1 MSGADYGD
9 FEIHVRR
16 QAADGTFPVTARVP
30 FQDRR
35 AESVLSLPYA
45 DGEFNRALGW
55 MEQGLF
61 DAEYVKAFGAGL
73 FQAIFSGPIKD
84 VYDGC
89 RQSGAPLRFRLI
101 IDAPAVA
108 RVPWELL
115 YDPERKVFLSLEGPF
130 VRGASLTVAT
140 RPLEVKPPLRI
151 LVLDA
156 FPKGVPKLQ
165 NQVETNG
172 IRQALANLIH
182 RRRVEVETLPH
193 ATLGKLQNALRE
205 AATPEH
211 PRSFHVL
218 HFIGHGQ
225 HDPASGR
232 TVLLFEDEQGQIDEV
247 DAETLLNIVR
257 PYDLKLVFLN
267 ACQSAHA
274 SALDISQGFAP
285 ALLASGVPA
294 VIGMQVTV
302 LDAVAVQFS
311 RDFYTALADNKPVD
325 AALADARQLARGSH
339 RRRKADM
346 GIPVCYLRT
355 ETGQILEI
363 EPAVPTRLTPTTVWP
378 WLQEQTTPRRILAG
392 LLSIITLASTL
403 LGLYWG
409 IVAFFPAPP
418 PLTAT
423 PLPVMSKDFN
433 LAIATFAQLDAQN
446 NVVDSAE
453 AAQLS
458 DQVYETLATE
468 LDTLKKQGAL
478 AGFEIEIRP
487 PADTGHISGATPEA
501 RAQAAQKLAEAI
513 KADMLIYGY
522 LISDNTT
529 LAPEF
534 YLSDRQLQNA
544 EELAGQY
551 ELGAKVNVGDD
562 ITRNPVARRDLREQL
577 IGRTVVLA
585 RFVIGLGYFA
595 LARFGEA
602 ARQFEAAERTA
613 GWDERAGKEVL
624 YLFLGSTAGQLHN
637 LASAQDYYARALQL
651 NPEYARARLGA
662 AEVVFQQSQAR
673 CDAGQADIDGLQ
685 KAITGY
691 RSALTAA
698 DKPIRSNITTKT
710 AYYLGRAYLCL
721 GNAGDPARWADAED
735 EFLRVIA
742 EFEGGNAQVR
752 HLAAESHAHLGLIA
766 FLTASAPEIEPAY
779 RRAAE
784 QYHKAIELSRRQ
796 DRQAVFYLWLARID
810 LRLGDCAA
818 ANTALANA
826 DRAFAGVTV
835 PSPNYAALREEIQR
849 ERAEASC

>member
-1 MSGADYGD
+1 
-9 FEIHVRR
+9 
-16 QAADGTFPVTARVP
+16 
-30 FQDRR
+30 
-35 AESVLSLPYA
+35 
-45 DGEFNRALGW
+45 

-61 DAEYVKAFGAGL
+61 DADYVKAFGAEL

-84 VYDGC
+84 VYDGS

-101 IDAPAVA
+101 IDAPALA
-108 RVPWELL
+108 RIPWELL

-130 VRGASLTVAT
+130 VRGASLTIAT

-172 IRQALANLIH
+172 IRQALASLI
-182 RRRVEVETLPH
+182 RLRRVEVRTLPH

-205 AATPEH
+205 AVTPEH
-211 PRSFHVL
+211 PRPFHLL

-325 AALADARQLARGSH
+325 AALADARQLARGSR

-363 EPAVPTRLTPTTVWP
+363 EPAMPTRLTPTTVWP
-378 WLQEQTTPRRILAG
+378 WLREQSAPRRILAG

-418 PLTAT
+418 LTTT

-433 LAIATFAQLDAQN
+433 VAITPFAQLDAQN

-453 AAQLS
+453 AVQLS
-458 DQVYETLATE
+458 NQVYETLATE
-468 LDTLKKQGAL
+468 LNALKKQAAL
-478 AGFEIEIRP
+478 AGFEIEIRAP
-487 PADTGHISGATPEA
+487 SDSGPISGATPEA
-501 RAQAAQKLAEAI
+501 RAQAAQKLAEEI
-513 KADMLIYGY
+513 KADMVIYGY

-534 YLSDRQLQNA
+534 YLSDRQLQSA

-551 ELGAKVNVGDD
+551 KLGAEVNVRDD
-562 ITRNPVARRDLREQL
+562 ITRNPVARRYLREQL

-595 LARFGEA
+595 LDRFDEA
-602 ARQFEAAERTA
+602 ARQFEAAERTP
-613 GWDERAGKEVL
+613 GWDERSGKEVL
-624 YLFLGSTAGQLHN
+624 YLFLGSTAGRLRN
-637 LASAQDYYARALQL
+637 LASAQAYYAHALQL

-662 AEVVFQQSQAR
+662 AEVVFQQSMAR
-673 CDAGQADIDGLQ
+673 CDSGHADIAGLQ
-685 KAITGY
+685 KAIAGY

-698 DKPIRSNITTKT
+698 DKPIQSNITTKT
-710 AYYLGRAYLCL
+710 AYSLGRVYLCL
-721 GNAGDPARWADAED
+721 GHAGDRARWADAEG
-735 EFLRVIA
+735 EFLRVTA
-742 EFEGGNAQVR
+742 EFEGGNTQVR
-752 HLAAESHAHLGLIA
+752 NFAAESYANLGLIA

-784 QYHKAIELSRRQ
+784 QYHKAIELSRHH
-796 DRQAVFYLWLARID
+796 DRQAIFYLWLARIE
-810 LRLGDCAA
+810 LRLGNCAA
-818 ANTALANA
+818 ASTAIASA
-826 DRAFAGVTV
+826 DQAFAGVAF
-835 PSPNYAALREEIQR
+835 PLPNYAPFREEIQR

>member
-1 MSGADYGD
+1 MPGADYHN
-9 FEIHVRR
+9 FEIHIRR

-30 FQDRR
+30 FEDRR
-35 AESVLSLPYA
+35 AESVLSLQYA
-45 DGEFNRALGW
+45 DSEMNRALGW

-61 DAEYVKAFGAGL
+61 DADYVKSFGAGL

-108 RVPWELL
+108 HIPWELL

-156 FPKGVPKLQ
+156 FPEGVLKLQ
-165 NQVETNG
+165 NQVETDG
-172 IRQALANLIH
+172 IRQALANLI
-182 RRRVEVETLPH
+182 RLRRVEVETLPH

-205 AATPEH
+205 AATPER
-211 PRSFHVL
+211 PRPFHLL

-225 HDPASGR
+225 HDPATGR
-232 TVLLFEDEQGQIDEV
+232 TVLLFENDHGQIDEV
-247 DAETLLNIVR
+247 DAETLLNILR
-257 PYDLKLVFLN
+257 PYDLKLIFLN
-267 ACQSAHA
+267 ACQSTYA

-285 ALLASGVPA
+285 TLLASGVPA

-302 LDAVAVQFS
+302 LDAVAVQFA

-325 AALADARQLARGSH
+325 AALADARQLARGS
-339 RRRKADM
+339 RLRRKADM

-355 ETGQILEI
+355 ETGQILQI
-363 EPAVPTRLTPTTVWP
+363 EPAAPTRLTLTTVWP
-378 WLQEQTTPRRILAG
+378 WLHEQATPRRILAG

-418 PLTAT
+418 PTTT
-423 PLPVMSKDFN
+423 PRPVMSKDFN
-433 LAIATFAQLDAQN
+433 IAIATFAQLDAQN
-446 NVVDSAE
+446 NVVDSAD
-453 AAQLS
+453 AVQLS

-468 LDTLKKQGAL
+468 LDALKKQGTL
-478 AGFEIEIRP
+478 AGFEVEIRP
-487 PADTGHISGATPEA
+487 PSDTGRIGGATPEA
-501 RAQAAQKLAEAI
+501 RAQAAQKLADDI
-513 KADMLIYGY
+513 KADMVIYGY

-529 LAPEF
+529 LATEF

-551 ELGAKVNVGDD
+551 ELGAGINGHDD
-562 ITRNPVARRDLREQL
+562 ITGNPIARGDLRKEL

-595 LARFGEA
+595 LDRFDEA
-602 ARQFEAAERTA
+602 ARQFEAAERTP

-624 YLFLGSTAGQLHN
+624 YLFLGSTAGRLHN
-637 LASAQDYYARALQL
+637 LASAQEYYARALQL
-651 NPEYARARLGA
+651 NSEYARARLGA

-685 KAITGY
+685 KAIAGY
-691 RSALTAA
+691 RGALTAA

-710 AYYLGRAYLCL
+710 AFYLGRAYLCL
-721 GNAGDPARWADAED
+721 GNAGDPARWADAEG
-735 EFLRVIA
+735 EFLTVTA
-742 EFEGGNAQVR
+742 EFEGGNMQVR
-752 HLAAESHAHLGLIA
+752 NLAAESYANLGLIA
-766 FLTASAPEIEPAY
+766 FLIASAPDTEPAY

-784 QYHKAIELSRRQ
+784 QYHKAIELSRHQ
-796 DRQAVFYLWLARID
+796 DRQAIFYLWLARID

-818 ANTALANA
+818 ANTALV
-826 DRAFAGVTV
+826 DSDQAFADVTFPL
-835 PSPNYAALREEIQR
+835 PSYAAFREEIQR